1 MLARVLPLLFRTL
14 LLVASSATGFT
25 EHNRER
31 AGRGALAHAL
41 RLGLLASFVVLA
53 MGACGGGSGGGG
65 GAQQGPQ
72 AHALP
77 KQGKPLAPGEY
88 QTKVFEP
95 GMSFSV
101 GKGWMAALPET
112 RDAVALF
119 EQNGPTLIGIL
130 NVQKVYDPS
139 HPEEPL
145 KPAPEDML
153 SWLQEHPRLE
163 VEPPSR
169 VSVGGV
175 SGQQFD
181 AIASEPKKGPE
192 FCSEPCVPLFY
203 ITNNNNFWVGKSEK
217 YRFIVL
223 GDVKGQEVTILFGG
237 PAVEFDESVPKAQKV
252 LDTIKWEGA

>member
-1 MLARVLPLLFRTL
+1 MKRLFVGHVL
-14 LLVASSATGFT
+14 S
-25 EHNRER
+25 
-31 AGRGALAHAL
+31 
-41 RLGLLASFVVLA
+41 LGLLASFVVLA
-53 MGACGGGSGGGG
+53 MGACGGGGGG
-65 GAQQGPQ
+65 GAQQGPE
-72 AHALP
+72 AHAIP
-77 KQGKPLAPGEY
+77 KQGKPLTPGKY

-112 RDAVALF
+112 PDAVTLA

-130 NVQKVYDPS
+130 NVEKVFDPS
-139 HPEEPL
+139 DPEGAL

-153 SWLQEHPRLE
+153 SWLQEHPRLD

-175 SGQQFD
+175 GGQQFD

-192 FCSEPCVPLFY
+192 FCSEACVPLFY
-203 ITNNNNFWVGKSEK
+203 ITNNNFWVGKSEK

-223 GDVKGQEVTILFGG
+223 DDVEGQTVTIFFGG
-237 PAVEFDESVPKAQKV
+237 PAVEFDESLPKAQKV
-252 LDTIKWEGA
+252 LDTVKWEGA